1 MNELSILYL
10 FSSKPHE
17 HCRRRAKRLL
27 ESEVKEDRIK
37 QCLLGITRPSVP
49 KELSAVAA
57 ACTVPSLSA
66 FRHAG
71 GNGS

>member
-1 MNELSILYL
+1 MEPVSEECSIMNELSILYL

-37 QCLLGITRPSVP
+37 
-49 KELSAVAA
+49 
-57 ACTVPSLSA
+57 
-66 FRHAG
+66 
-71 GNGS
+71 